1 MRIAELVDALR
12 LEVLTPTVPLAG
24 AVAGGYC
31 GDLLSDVLA
40 SARADEVWVTIQ
52 RHINIVAVAKVV
64 GIPAIVI
71 CKGIRPGREVIDK
84 AAADGIALL
93 SCRESAF
100 EAAGRIHRLL
110 FPEGR

>member
-1 MRIAELVDALR
+1 MQISELVDALR
-12 LEVLTPTVPLAG
+12 LESLTPSVPVDG
-24 AVAGGYC
+24 AVTGAYC

-40 SARADEVWVTIQ
+40 SARAGEVWITIQ
-52 RHINIVAVAKVV
+52 RHINVVAVAKVV

-71 CKGIRPGREVIDK
+71 CKGIRPNQEVIDK

-93 SCRESAF
+93 SSRESTF
-100 EAAGRIHRLL
+100 EVAGRMHRLL

>member
-1 MRIAELVDALR
+1 MRISELVDALH
-12 LEVLTPTVPLAG
+12 LEVLTPPVSLDGTVM
-24 AVAGGYC
+24 GGYC

-40 SARADEVWVTIQ
+40 SARADEVWITIQ

-71 CKGIRPGREVIDK
+71 CKGIRPNQGVIDK
-84 AAADGIALL
+84 ATADGIAIL
-93 SCRESAF
+93 SCQDSAF
-100 EAAGRIHRLL
+100 EVAGRVHRLL

>member
-1 MRIAELVDALR
+1 MQLAELVDALR
-12 LEVLTPTVPLAG
+12 FEVLTPTVPLVG
-24 AVAGGYC
+24 TVTGGYC

-40 SARADEVWVTIQ
+40 SARTGEIWVTIQ

-71 CKGIRPGREVIDK
+71 CKGIRPSQGVIDK
-84 AAADGIALL
+84 AAGDGIALL
-93 SCRESAF
+93 SSRESAF
-100 EAAGRIHRLL
+100 ETAGRVHRLL